1 MIKHFKTSTSKDYIS
16 LARELGMLEGKART
30 DNMLI
35 EWWKQHG
42 ADTCVVYEEKLDG
55 EKSWKVTNYN
65 TALSEGEIV
74 TVYTTDDM
82 IPNDLNKNDVV
93 SNNLKIYHVETQ
105 EDYDDLMVE
114 LEKQGYKWIS
124 GNKPTSEECWDERKR
139 ETIIYLN
146 EGGYRAI
153 TRGFIRNA
161 KTHYPNIN
169 IIKHKAG
176 DALESENNKA
186 DKLSEYADNLRELK
200 EDLVNHPRHYNQY
213 SQEVI
218 DTIEEVTANMPV
230 SVAYHVGN
238 AIKYLF
244 RAPFK
249 GKMKQDI
256 EKAVWYLERALTKL

>member
-1 MIKHFKTSTSKDYIS
+1 MIKHFKTSTLKDYIS

-30 DNMLI
+30 DNMLL
-35 EWWKQHG
+35 EWRKQHG

-74 TVYTTDDM
+74 TVYTTDDVL
-82 IPNDLNKNDVV
+82 PNDL
-93 SNNLKIYHVETQ
+93 
-105 EDYDDLMVE
+105 
-114 LEKQGYKWIS
+114 
-124 GNKPTSEECWDERKR
+124 
-139 ETIIYLN
+139 
-146 EGGYRAI
+146 
-153 TRGFIRNA
+153 
-161 KTHYPNIN
+161 
-169 IIKHKAG
+169 
-176 DALESENNKA
+176 NKA

-218 DTIEEVTANMPV
+218 DTIEEVTSNMPV
-230 SVAYHVGN
+230 EISYHVGN